1 MMNPNDPASPQ
12 IHNPKATPPKRTANP
27 TTSQAPSVNM
37 AEMPTVS
44 QLQKR
49 QPDHAPQKKPF
60 QWQFLLPRYWGIW
73 LGVAILLP
81 LIYLPLRLQ
90 YKIGS
95 WQGRMLYNL
104 IKSRRQDTL
113 TNLALAFPEL
123 EDEARAAMAK
133 QVFVNAGVG
142 VFESLCAWY
151 RPDVFTRCVTVSGL
165 QHVKNAQSLGKAVI
179 LLGIHATLLDL
190 GGRLTT
196 MFTPLD
202 VVYRP
207 QNNPL
212 LDWFIFNA
220 RSRIYNDQISHRDM
234 RHFATNVKNNHV
246 VWITPDQDFGL
257 KQGVM
262 ANFFGVPAAT
272 LTAPRRM
279 AKLGNKSNPP
289 AVLMLHFYR
298 ETPEVMPKGKRPH
311 YHIIFSP
318 VIDHYPSND
327 ELADANRINQLL
339 ENHIRID
346 PTQYMWFHRRYK
358 TQPNGVDYY
367 ANPRQT

>member
-90 YKIGS
+90 FKIGS
-95 WQGRMLYNL
+95 WLGRVLYHL

-133 QVFVNAGVG
+133 QVFVNAGIVLM
-142 VFESLCAWY
+142 F
-151 RPDVFTRCVTVSGL
+151 
-165 QHVKNAQSLGKAVI
+165 
-179 LLGIHATLLDL
+179 LLGA
-190 GGRLTT
+190 
-196 MFTPLD
+196 
-202 VVYRP
+202 
-207 QNNPL
+207 
-212 LDWFIFNA
+212 
-220 RSRIYNDQISHRDM
+220 
-234 RHFATNVKNNHV
+234 
-246 VWITPDQDFGL
+246 
-257 KQGVM
+257 
-262 ANFFGVPAAT
+262 
-272 LTAPRRM
+272 
-279 AKLGNKSNPP
+279 
-289 AVLMLHFYR
+289 
-298 ETPEVMPKGKRPH
+298 
-311 YHIIFSP
+311 
-318 VIDHYPSND
+318 
-327 ELADANRINQLL
+327 
-339 ENHIRID
+339 
-346 PTQYMWFHRRYK
+346 
-358 TQPNGVDYY
+358 
-367 ANPRQT
+367 

>member
-1 MMNPNDPASPQ
+1 MKQDDPRQPQ
-12 IHNPKATPPKRTANP
+12 LFDPKAPITAVDNDASLLHKSKVTFEGMPK
-27 TTSQAPSVNM
+27 
-37 AEMPTVS
+37 VS
-44 QLQKR
+44 ELQKR
-49 QPDHAPQKKPF
+49 QSDTPTERKPF
-60 QWQFLLPRYWGIW
+60 QWQFLLPQYWGIW
-73 LGVAILLP
+73 LGVALILP
-81 LIYLPLRLQ
+81 LIYLPLRYQ
-90 YKIGS
+90 FSIGR
-95 WQGRMLYNL
+95 WLGKTLFWL
-104 IKSRRQDTL
+104 IKRRRNDTL
-113 TNLALAFPEL
+113 TNLSLAFAEL
-123 EDEARAAMAK
+123 NDEQRYKMAEK
-133 QVFVNAGVG
+133 IFINAGVG

-165 QHVKNAQSLGKAVI
+165 QHVKQAQAQGKAVI
-179 LLGIHATLLDL
+179 LLGIHSTLLDL

-220 RSRIYNDQISHRDM
+220 RSTIYSDQISHRDM
-234 RHFATNVKNNHV
+234 RHFAKNVKDNHV

-262 ANFFGVPAAT
+262 ADFFGVPAAT

-279 AKLGNKSNPP
+279 VKLGNKANPP
-289 AVLMLHFYR
+289 VVMMLHFYR
-298 ETPEVMPKGKRPH
+298 ETPDEMPKGRKPH

-318 VIDHYPSND
+318 VIDNYPSDD
-327 ELADANRINQLL
+327 EMCDANRINQLL
-339 ENHIRID
+339 ENYIRID

-358 TQPNGVDYY
+358 TQPTGINYY
-367 ANPRQT
+367 R